1 MNSITENLNHIHSSI
16 YSAVTNS
23 KREEN
28 SVKLLCVSKTKPK
41 EMVIEAYNDG
51 ERHFGESYAV
61 EASEKIEQ
69 LKEQLASAQVLFF
82 YCSFLYIEKI

>member
-16 YSAVTNS
+16 NSAVTNS

-41 EMVIEAYNDG
+41 EMVIEAYNVG

-69 LKEQLASAQVLFF
+69 LSLGAQRKTPRTQNKES
-82 YCSFLYIEKI
+82 EKV